1 MKRAPRFKTGSVVFD
16 RRRKTWN
23 LLTWENGKR
32 RTHRL
37 GTLAEYPSK
46 SAARHAAQCIRFSI
60 SEVSKP
66 TIIPTA
72 SVRKIV
78 ESYQAEKMPPRY
90 STSKAYKTWF
100 KNYIVPAWGDGPITD
115 LQPRPVELW
124 LSSLQLSPKSR
135 SHIRA
140 LLHVI
145 WDYAM
150 WSGSIP
156 VQVNPISLVTVK
168 GASKRTRHPRSL
180 TVREFQAFI
189 QNLREPFR
197 TMALICVCL
206 GLRISECLALKWADV
221 DWLLGKLR
229 VERGIVRQRVDDVK
243 TVYSQQQMTLDSAM
257 LDLLKHW
264 KQATQFSGNEHWIFA
279 SPVKLG
285 RQPWSY
291 DQVQRMFL
299 RAAEQAGIGRLG
311 THSMRHTY
319 RSWLDA
325 TGTSVAVQQKLMRH
339 ADIRTT
345 MNIYG
350 NVVTDEMSKAHG
362 KVVALA
368 LNGLQTDRR
377 VT

>member
-1 MKRAPRFKTGSVVFD
+1 
-16 RRRKTWN
+16 
-23 LLTWENGKR
+23 
-32 RTHRL
+32 
-37 GTLAEYPSK
+37 
-46 SAARHAAQCIRFSI
+46 
-60 SEVSKP
+60 
-66 TIIPTA
+66 
-72 SVRKIV
+72 
-78 ESYQAEKMPPRY
+78 
-90 STSKAYKTWF
+90 
-100 KNYIVPAWGDGPITD
+100 
-115 LQPRPVELW
+115 
-124 LSSLQLSPKSR
+124 
-135 SHIRA
+135 
-140 LLHVI
+140 
-145 WDYAM
+145 M

-180 TVREFQAFI
+180 TVRQFQAFI
-189 QNLREPFR
+189 QNLHEPFR
-197 TMALICVCL
+197 TMALICFCL

-264 KQATQFSGNEHWIFA
+264 KQATQFSGNEHRIFA

-319 RSWLDA
+319 RSWQRRD
-325 TGTSVAVQQKLMRH
+325 GY
-339 ADIRTT
+339 IRGRSAEAYASCRQPHD
-345 MNIYG
+345 N
-350 NVVTDEMSKAHG
+350 EHLWECCHG
-362 KVVALA
+362 
-368 LNGLQTDRR
+368 
-377 VT
+377 